1 LSPHPC
7 SPYSRSRNPR
17 KLQFTALNS
26 INQETSKNFRNF
38 SSRDH
43 GRARWKRP
51 EDPIRSDLQCCAAT
65 REPQDLQ
72 RPLKL
77 PKDLQSKSSGL
88 AHLED
93 DDDDDRSCLSE
104 PESWIIS
111 IKKLLNPGARI
122 NNTLRTSK
130 LDHDHCQ
137 ELGIELGDVQS
148 KRFKDLKFLL
158 LRSGFS
164 HPKLSNCN

>member
-1 LSPHPC
+1 
-7 SPYSRSRNPR
+7 
-17 KLQFTALNS
+17 LNS
-26 INQETSKNFRNF
+26 IDQETSKNFRNF

-43 GRARWKRP
+43 GRARRKRP
-51 EDPIRSDLQCCAAT
+51 EDPIRSDHQCCAAT
-65 REPQDLQ
+65 REPEDLQ

-88 AHLED
+88 AHLEDDD

-122 NNTLRTSK
+122 NDTLRTSK

-137 ELGIELGDVQS
+137 ELGIELGDM
-148 KRFKDLKFLL
+148 
-158 LRSGFS
+158 
-164 HPKLSNCN
+164 